1 MISYRSRTLRLQ
13 FAVAAA
19 FAAPLALLRAEEE
32 KKPETIVAVAVA
44 KVVRTTL
51 HAYVTGYGTV
61 ETALAGGANHG
72 AGGARLAAAASGLV
86 LQVAGV
92 EGARVEQGA
101 ILVQLEARAADAA
114 VARAQAMLT
123 SAEKA
128 RARQAQ
134 LHAADGTSERA
145 MQEAEERFA
154 GARGELAAAQLQQ
167 SQLAIRAPIAGTIAR
182 LTVKPGEW
190 LDAGKEVGEIVDL
203 DRLVVAVQVP
213 AGEAAGLQVGQAAAV
228 FDRIGSDEKPL
239 ATGALHFVSP
249 LVVPATD
256 TVLVRLALPKA
267 SGVRPGKFVAVR
279 IVTEERAG
287 RLAVPHE
294 SVCTDSEGHRTV
306 SIVEGEVARQKAVQ
320 VGLRDGDLVEV
331 SGEGISEGAT
341 VVTVGSYALPKET
354 RVRLLAPAKEGAK

>member
-1 MISYRSRTLRLQ
+1 MTSYRSRQTFLPVPLA
-13 FAVAAA
+13 AVL
-19 FAAPLALLRAEEE
+19 AAPFRPLRAEEE
-32 KKPETIVAVAVA
+32 KKPETLVAVSVA

-51 HAYVTGYGTV
+51 HAYVTGYGIV
-61 ETALAGGANHG
+61 ETSPTGGANNL
-72 AGGARLAAAASGLV
+72 AGGARLAASASGLV
-86 LQVAGV
+86 VKVAGV
-92 EGARVEQGA
+92 EGGQVSKGGL
-101 ILVQLEARAADAA
+101 LVQLDARAADAA

-123 SAEKA
+123 TAEKT
-128 RARQAQ
+128 RARQTQ
-134 LHAADGTSERA
+134 LRASDGTSERA

-154 GARGELAAAQLQQ
+154 SARGELAAAQLQQ
-167 SQLAIRAPIAGTIAR
+167 SQLAICSPISGTIAR

-190 LDAGKEVGEIVDL
+190 LDVGKEVAEVVDL
-203 DRLVVAVQVP
+203 DRLVVAVQMP
-213 AGEAAGLQVGQAAAV
+213 STEAAGLQVGQPAAV
-228 FDRIGSDEKPL
+228 FGRLGSEEKPL
-239 ATGALHFVSP
+239 AEGTVHFVSP
-249 LVVPATD
+249 LVAPATD

-294 SVCTDSEGHRTV
+294 SICTDNEGHSTV

-331 SGEGISEGAT
+331 SGEGFSEGAT

-354 RVRLLAPAKEGAK
+354 KVRVLAPAKEGAK